1 MHPPNTV
8 RLSSLDPS
16 DRFGKRVFLSD
27 NKIGEVII
35 VHDNDTVEVS
45 MGENSGRIKSFAA
58 RNLWVQLKD
67 SKTNAIQQP
76 ARSSCSYDVGFVFYK
91 YFEGYGLFRGIVT
104 EVDRGWNDN
113 TKSRRVIYPADGDS
127 EDLSVVELKSLAK
140 IYPVEYYGNRRD
152 VSGEKQFRL
161 FQSNLEKT
169 KRHREEEKKEKE
181 RTCTDGD
188 TSNLL
193 PQRRSSSQSCSSSF
207 SIPSLK
213 SEDTCPVGRT
223 EKKSKFS
230 SSSETYREIRVKI
243 RYQNDEKI
251 ECSAIVGSNWKIHN
265 RPPSSVL
272 SIPSSPNIKNDSSN
286 NTSLSG
292 YESFESSISLPTL
305 ESGMKSKNGIE
316 MVPKSIESVGSYLNT
331 PRSGMNA
338 DDNISLSASSL
349 HMAPRQTSPP
359 SSFSIPLGKSEER
372 NLLVSEGG
380 VETAPSS
387 SHLSREIMV
396 AIRCDNHATKQ
407 CAAIVGGSWKIKHQ
421 FSKKSDDK
429 EGDSNNLKGNIG
441 YESSR
446 CFGTSGTMGT
456 IGKGM
461 RFGRNNTSL
470 AHPQSLQNRSTVE
483 IAAVPATAEARK
495 RGTVLPPPPSFLSS
509 TTGSYSSSKETSS
522 LISVSEPID
531 LNRAKTSSSFS
542 SVSNPSR
549 HETSRSSFT
558 SIPNSGCLS
567 SCKKSPSCS
576 PYKTIISSDDI
587 VFSPLG
593 QHIPIDESAES
604 SLQIDQMLHSVVE
617 EEEEDDETEEWLGNV
632 ASMLSVS
639 WGNAPKQHQQ
649 RQKKS
654 LSNTYNGGVKEKK
667 SEDAHPLGKN
677 GENRCTPIIRG
688 KRITPSSRI
697 DGKTCGIVMQS
708 KARSSSSRGTITT
721 EKLFHPLS
729 TISTESRH
737 GAKVFHVKD
746 PKCVVGE
753 VIYSANGWVEA
764 EINSSHIRGR
774 VGEFY
779 IVPTQS
785 FAIGES
791 VHNSVSIDSSDN
803 ISNNGAT
810 STGIPRYGQ
819 PKRKILVNAVT
830 CLSAKTCVDGYVA
843 SSRHS
848 LKRIRADNCHS
859 ISKRNIE
866 STSSN
871 DYGREETLY
880 KLKKKYYWNCHYC
893 TMINYFYSL
902 KCQACHLHKTTESKM
917 SPYLEIAY
925 KAANNANNVNEAKNN
940 LPEQYRSIISERCL
954 SAIILCGYEMSSG
967 FKCRRKKAS
976 GKLFCSIHDNPH
988 LSHLQQ
994 SNKASN
1000 ESFVSGDEASIS
1012 DISNHVKSNTVGDQT
1027 KKVQKSMVNII
1038 GEIGTKYVNSRKWRI
1053 SSMEDSIIATE
1064 FGPFPLGMKF
1074 RKYWG
1079 QQYGFHDGKIIKVWR
1094 KFVYDEK
1101 LGQKRPVFVY
1111 RTQYDD
1117 GDGEDLMHYEIN
1129 SLRQIYDVQNYSR
1142 FESPEIQMPPGT
1154 KYEVQKNGI
1163 IEVIKHITPKK
1174 QKYAKVVGCY
1184 LLVRFEIKGS
1194 SPKQLK
1200 LLLSELQLNVVRHL
1214 PNFNAPI
1221 RKNSKQLEIPQSES
1235 SFNEIFPLLPT
1246 KPPLLEWPRR
1256 QQTKNSLLDLSENED
1271 CLYDKEWLLSRGFW
1285 LSWKEVPGSLDETL
1299 TQIKLEKGDKQ
1310 ECCISSK
1317 KSYGVFDPANV
1328 MRNLKWDPFG
1338 NTRCEICDMDKD
1350 DSRMLICDSCNL
1362 GYHMYCVRPVIVNIP
1377 NGDWLCSNCSDNEVF
1392 NFSDMAMKL
1401 KQDGSVANF
1410 LCLPFSDVGQFHIEN
1425 KHALDSVS
1433 KIQKVKK
1440 QNSQP
1445 TVLLGSLFFDYS
1457 VHRNHW
1463 RLPMPLKNMEMYV
1476 ESLTSFVTAMK
1487 YCGMTSYSD
1496 DLVYSNI
1503 LESMNDFSLDVVQPM
1518 SQRNLKV
1525 FLDFK
1530 ENTKNGAFP
1539 PIAVTHDE
1547 AIGFT
1552 VRALAQIEKHALIM
1566 EYAGEVT
1573 TVDRSV
1579 DTDSD
1584 SLMMLLDTGDDKTS
1598 LMIDPTKTGNM
1609 ARFLSGVNNRSWNSF
1624 RKVNVRTRRFPV
1636 DGKCRVALFAA
1647 KKIVRGEPLLYD
1659 YNAGM
1664 QGKEDVEWA
1673 KNGFYDTSNFY

>member
-1 MHPPNTV
+1 LCH
-8 RLSSLDPS
+8 LFFAL
-16 DRFGKRVFLSD
+16 D
-27 NKIGEVII
+27 NK
-35 VHDNDTVEVS
+35 
-45 MGENSGRIKSFAA
+45 
-58 RNLWVQLKD
+58 
-67 SKTNAIQQP
+67 
-76 ARSSCSYDVGFVFYK
+76 
-91 YFEGYGLFRGIVT
+91 
-104 EVDRGWNDN
+104 
-113 TKSRRVIYPADGDS
+113 KSRRVIYPADEDS

-140 IYPVEYYGNRRD
+140 IYPLEYYGNRRD
-152 VSGEKQFRL
+152 VLGEKQFRL

-169 KRHREEEKKEKE
+169 KRHKEEEKKEKE
-181 RTCTDGD
+181 RTCIDGD

-193 PQRRSSSQSCSSSF
+193 PQRRSSFQSCSSSF

-213 SEDTCPVGRT
+213 SEDACPVGRT

-230 SSSETYREIRVKI
+230 SSSEIYREIRVTI
-243 RYQNDEKI
+243 RCHNDEKT

-265 RPPSSVL
+265 HLPCSAL

-305 ESGMKSKNGIE
+305 ESGMKNNNSMLSKNGIE
-316 MVPKSIESVGSYLNT
+316 MVPKSLCNNSNILSIESVGNFLNT
-331 PRSGMNA
+331 TRSGMNA

-349 HMAPRQTSPP
+349 HMTPGRTSPP
-359 SSFSIPLGKSEER
+359 PSFSIPLAKSEEGS
-372 NLLVSEGG
+372 LSVSDGG
-380 VETAPSS
+380 VETVPSF
-387 SHLSREIMV
+387 SHISRQIMV
-396 AIRCDNHATKQ
+396 VIRCDNHETKR
-407 CAAIVGGSWKIKHQ
+407 CTAIVGGSWKIMHH
-421 FSKKSDDK
+421 FSKKSDDNK
-429 EGDSNNLKGNIG
+429 GDDSANLKGSIG

-446 CFGTSGTMGT
+446 CFSTSGTMGT

-461 RFGRNNTSL
+461 RIGINNISTTHS
-470 AHPQSLQNRSTVE
+470 QSLPNRSTVE

-495 RGTVLPPPPSFLSS
+495 RGTVLPPSPSFLSS
-509 TTGSYSSSKETSS
+509 TTGSDPSSCSSSKETSS
-522 LISVSEPID
+522 LICHEIRRD
-531 LNRAKTSSSFS
+531 AS
-542 SVSNPSR
+542 SV
-549 HETSRSSFT
+549 T
-558 SIPNSGCLS
+558 SIPNPGCLS
-567 SCKKSPSCS
+567 SCKELPSCS
-576 PYKTIISSDDI
+576 PYKTSTSSDDI

-593 QHIPIDESAES
+593 QHIPIDESAEI
-604 SLQIDQMLHSVVE
+604 SLQMDQMLHSVVE
-617 EEEEDDETEEWLGNV
+617 EEEKDDETEEWLENV

-654 LSNTYNGGVKEKK
+654 LSNSYNGGVKEKK
-667 SEDAHPLGKN
+667 SEDAHPLIKN
-677 GENRCTPIIRG
+677 GGNKCTPIIRG
-688 KRITPSSRI
+688 KQVAPSNRI

-708 KARSSSSRGTITT
+708 KARSASSRGTITT

-746 PKCVVGE
+746 PKYVVGE

-764 EINSSHIRGR
+764 VIDGSHIRGR

-779 IVPTQS
+779 IVPTQL

-803 ISNNGAT
+803 ISNNGAI
-810 STGIPRYGQ
+810 STDIPRYRQ
-819 PKRKILVNAVT
+819 PKRKIMVNADT

-848 LKRIRADNCHS
+848 LKRIRAENCHS
-859 ISKRNIE
+859 ESKSNIE
-866 STSSN
+866 SSSSN
-871 DYGREETLY
+871 NYGREETLY

-893 TMINYFYSL
+893 TMINYFYNL

-925 KAANNANNVNEAKNN
+925 KAANNANDVHEARNN
-940 LPEQYRSIISERCL
+940 LPEQYRNIISERCL

-976 GKLFCSIHDNPH
+976 GKSFCSIHDDPH

-1000 ESFVSGDEASIS
+1000 ESFVSGDEASLSQSEMCNSVAETQKSFS
-1012 DISNHVKSNTVGDQT
+1012 DISNHVKSNTMEDQT
-1027 KKVQKSMVNII
+1027 KKVQRSMVDII
-1038 GEIGTKYVNSRKWRI
+1038 REIGTKYINSRKWRI

-1079 QQYGFHDGKIIKVWR
+1079 QQYGFHDGKISKVWR

-1111 RTQYDD
+1111 RTHYDD

-1129 SLRQIYDVQNYSR
+1129 SLRQIYNVQNFSR

-1200 LLLSELQLNVVRHL
+1200 LLLSELQLNVVCHL
-1214 PNFNAPI
+1214 PNSNAPI
-1221 RKNSKQLEIPQSES
+1221 RENSKQLKISQSES
-1235 SFNEIFPLLPT
+1235 LFKEISPQIT

-1256 QQTKNSLLDLSENED
+1256 QQTKNAPLDLSENGE

-1299 TQIKLEKGDKQ
+1299 TQIKHEKGDKQ

-1328 MRNLKWDPFG
+1328 MRNMKWDPFG
-1338 NTRCEICDMDKD
+1338 STLCEICTMDKD

-1463 RLPMPLKNMEMYV
+1463 RLPMPLKNMETYV
-1476 ESLTSFVTAMK
+1476 DSLTSFVTAMK

-1503 LESMNDFSLDVVQPM
+1503 LESMNDFSLDAVQPM

-1647 KKIVRGEPLLYD
+1647 KKIVPGEPLLYD